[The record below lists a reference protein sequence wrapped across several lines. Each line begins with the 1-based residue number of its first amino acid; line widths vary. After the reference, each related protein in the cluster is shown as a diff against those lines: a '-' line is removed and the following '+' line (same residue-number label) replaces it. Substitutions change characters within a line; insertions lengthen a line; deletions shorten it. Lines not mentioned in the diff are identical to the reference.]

1 MTAFTLPYFGS
12 INPSSV
18 EEYYEVDIKFEGN
31 EVQIDLNFENK
42 DIDPSKLDTLKT
54 FLENIDQMDALNKGY
69 INKDYKDKNGDTVKF
84 YLEHHLE
91 EIDEETLSSLVDFN
105 NKSIEPEKQLLSK
118 LHLVRIGLHPDNEK
132 AFAIFDYSIDPDF
145 TDYLVVINTDKDGKL
160 DFMSMES

>member
-1 MTAFTLPYFGS
+1 MAAFTLPYFGS
-12 INPSSV
+12 INPASL

-42 DIDPSKLDTLKT
+42 EIDPSKLETLRK
-54 FLENIDQMDALNKGY
+54 FLENIEELDKQNKGY

-91 EIDEETLSSLVDFN
+91 EIDEETLSSLIDFN

-118 LHLVRIGLHPDNEK
+118 LHLIRIGLHPDNDE
-132 AFAIFDYSIDPDF
+132 AFAIFDYSIDPEF
-145 TDYLVVINTDKDGKL
+145 TNYLVVIHTDKNGKL
-160 DFMSMES
+160 DYMTMES